1 MMKRVSVKRF
11 QSISIRIVATILV
24 VAINDRFECRSIDW
38 KQIPINSTTDLQNFS
53 LNFKENVLISNDT
66 FQKID
71 DDDRI
76 VKENFQ
82 NANNLIDFWSTINKK
97 YYHHYLSLLNDS
109 IVLNQLIDGN
119 FCDDNDRIDLDLDRQ
134 CLALLK
140 RTLLD
145 PLQNEWSAKL
155 LDSSATILGSGLL
168 SGTFTNYGDFDQC
181 LRIQASI
188 ENHQDFE
195 DNRLTR
201 KSDRI
206 NFYGQYCLM
215 SFGLRKSASV
225 IDFESDRSLRNL
237 IELKDDRLGPHW
249 RRKFIQNWIEIN
261 QRFRMTRGIC
271 LPSVCRA
278 KFVENL
284 FRKAIELLKKFE
296 LRLEYCQTK
305 NQTQFEE
312 WLTIKISLSLIIV
325 FLLILITSG
334 TLIET
339 LQVERIKNQDDFDEQ
354 IWDRKQSIL
363 KCFSLISNGK
373 NLFDFVE
380 KRNEFPW
387 IDGLRS
393 LFTMMLVLAHSTL
406 SQGVVEL
413 SPISPFQHFPDNFH
427 RYSRIVSN
435 WYLYNSLFLVKFF
448 FVMGG
453 FLVGT
458 NHLRKSKSGLNRM
471 NFFRFFMNRW
481 LRFTPSFIGYVLF
494 TSIMGFIGQGP
505 LFHTKIIE
513 NYLLPCWNNLHW
525 HLFYVHNWLD
535 FSEMCG
541 FQSWYIGVDFQLYL
555 IAFPVLYLFTETTK
569 SRTKIVWMMIV
580 IMITIS
586 YLSVLFIFVRK
597 IHGIPYFISV
607 LYPQLPVARKGFL
620 YYWTAT
626 YNHLDSYFIGIALAL
641 LCCRK
646 SPQLN
651 LSKISIDRLLFL
663 SLALMLIGPLLFAPR
678 LKSILGSE
686 ENIGNLIESY
696 SLLDVFITTLSNLI
710 SVAGISLFFY
720 ICSNYWSAIKT
731 QLSFRFLSNRFWLPL
746 SRLSFTIYLLHV
758 PINWFLIHQQRHPQS
773 STEFELV
780 CRCHH

>member
-1 MMKRVSVKRF
+1 MKFLLSLSLSSPFSK
-11 QSISIRIVATILV
+11 QS
-24 VAINDRFECRSIDW
+24 
-38 KQIPINSTTDLQNFS
+38 
-53 LNFKENVLISNDT
+53 
-66 FQKID
+66 
-71 DDDRI
+71 
-76 VKENFQ
+76 
-82 NANNLIDFWSTINKK
+82 NANT
-97 YYHHYLSLLNDS
+97 
-109 IVLNQLIDGN
+109 V
-119 FCDDNDRIDLDLDRQ
+119 
-134 CLALLK
+134 
-140 RTLLD
+140 
-145 PLQNEWSAKL
+145 

-284 FRKAIELLKKFE
+284 FRKGIFSFDFSSNYLKIKIELNQFRLKLDSLLQFFLAIELLKKFE

-312 WLTIKISLSLIIV
+312 WLTIKISLRSVFYVFFFIDYFRSNYKEFFSISFNLISFNSLIIV

-448 FVMGG
+448 FVMG
-453 FLVGT
+453 L
-458 NHLRKSKSGLNRM
+458 
-471 NFFRFFMNRW
+471 
-481 LRFTPSFIGYVLF
+481 
-494 TSIMGFIGQGP
+494 
-505 LFHTKIIE
+505 
-513 NYLLPCWNNLHW
+513 
-525 HLFYVHNWLD
+525 
-535 FSEMCG
+535 
-541 FQSWYIGVDFQLYL
+541 VDF
-555 IAFPVLYLFTETTK
+555 
-569 SRTKIVWMMIV
+569 
-580 IMITIS
+580 
-586 YLSVLFIFVRK
+586 
-597 IHGIPYFISV
+597 
-607 LYPQLPVARKGFL
+607 
-620 YYWTAT
+620 
-626 YNHLDSYFIGIALAL
+626 
-641 LCCRK
+641 
-646 SPQLN
+646 
-651 LSKISIDRLLFL
+651 
-663 SLALMLIGPLLFAPR
+663 
-678 LKSILGSE
+678 
-686 ENIGNLIESY
+686 
-696 SLLDVFITTLSNLI
+696 
-710 SVAGISLFFY
+710 
-720 ICSNYWSAIKT
+720 CSAKKY
-731 QLSFRFLSNRFWLPL
+731 
-746 SRLSFTIYLLHV
+746 
-758 PINWFLIHQQRHPQS
+758 
-773 STEFELV
+773 
-780 CRCHH
+780 

>member
-1 MMKRVSVKRF
+1 
-11 QSISIRIVATILV
+11 
-24 VAINDRFECRSIDW
+24 
-38 KQIPINSTTDLQNFS
+38 
-53 LNFKENVLISNDT
+53 
-66 FQKID
+66 
-71 DDDRI
+71 
-76 VKENFQ
+76 
-82 NANNLIDFWSTINKK
+82 
-97 YYHHYLSLLNDS
+97 
-109 IVLNQLIDGN
+109 
-119 FCDDNDRIDLDLDRQ
+119 
-134 CLALLK
+134 
-140 RTLLD
+140 
-145 PLQNEWSAKL
+145 
-155 LDSSATILGSGLL
+155 
-168 SGTFTNYGDFDQC
+168 
-181 LRIQASI
+181 
-188 ENHQDFE
+188 
-195 DNRLTR
+195 
-201 KSDRI
+201 
-206 NFYGQYCLM
+206 
-215 SFGLRKSASV
+215 
-225 IDFESDRSLRNL
+225 
-237 IELKDDRLGPHW
+237 
-249 RRKFIQNWIEIN
+249 
-261 QRFRMTRGIC
+261 MTRGIC

-448 FVMGG
+448 FVMGLVDFCSAKNG

-481 LRFTPSFIGYVLF
+481 LRFTPSFIGY
-494 TSIMGFIGQGP
+494 
-505 LFHTKIIE
+505 
-513 NYLLPCWNNLHW
+513 
-525 HLFYVHNWLD
+525 
-535 FSEMCG
+535 
-541 FQSWYIGVDFQLYL
+541 
-555 IAFPVLYLFTETTK
+555 
-569 SRTKIVWMMIV
+569 
-580 IMITIS
+580 
-586 YLSVLFIFVRK
+586 
-597 IHGIPYFISV
+597 
-607 LYPQLPVARKGFL
+607 
-620 YYWTAT
+620 
-626 YNHLDSYFIGIALAL
+626 
-641 LCCRK
+641 
-646 SPQLN
+646 
-651 LSKISIDRLLFL
+651 ISIDRLLFL